1 MKYRACTRC
10 LMDTDEDPD
19 ITFDENGYCNYC
31 RDYFENKKNLPQTDE
46 EKKAALDRI
55 VQEIKAA
62 GKGREYDVTIGIS
75 GGVDSAYLAYTA
87 SKLGLRILAVHVDAG
102 WDTEVAVRN
111 IHKVCSALNLD
122 LHTIVMDWPTMKELQ
137 RAYMFSGLRNLDV
150 PQDYCFLTCSYHYTR
165 KHHVKYMLTGSN
177 SATEGI
183 LSKQKGY
190 TAIDYTNIK
199 DVYRQ
204 CGRGLVSLKKY
215 PRMNYLEYAQ
225 MFIGGVKRV
234 DLLNYVPYSQKLA
247 IDTLHREFGWEYYG
261 GKHFESQFTKFFQS
275 YYLPQKFGYNKKKD
289 HLSSLIVGGE
299 MTREEAVKAY
309 EDDSAYP
316 LEKQLEDREY
326 ICKKLDIS
334 DEEWEQI
341 MSAHPKTEDDY
352 KNDKKK
358 LAFFRKIKHSMGK

>member
-1 MKYRACTRC
+1 M
-10 LMDTDEDPD
+10 
-19 ITFDENGYCNYC
+19 
-31 RDYFENKKNLPQTDE
+31 
-46 EKKAALDRI
+46 
-55 VQEIKAA
+55 
-62 GKGREYDVTIGIS
+62 
-75 GGVDSAYLAYTA
+75 
-87 SKLGLRILAVHVDAG
+87 
-102 WDTEVAVRN
+102 
-111 IHKVCSALNLD
+111 
-122 LHTIVMDWPTMKELQ
+122 
-137 RAYMFSGLRNLDV
+137 
-150 PQDYCFLTCSYHYTR
+150 
-165 KHHVKYMLTGSN
+165 
-177 SATEGI
+177 
-183 LSKQKGY
+183 
-190 TAIDYTNIK
+190 
-199 DVYRQ
+199 
-204 CGRGLVSLKKY
+204 
-215 PRMNYLEYAQ
+215 
-225 MFIGGVKRV
+225 
-234 DLLNYVPYSQKLA
+234 LNYVPYSQKLA